1 MLVVGLTVFWLADLL
16 ASGLVELAGL
26 LMVLNWPCSNFSFLI
41 FRFFFSVRIGV
52 DAAANGLHPSFQN
65 DIFDAE
71 LCVDTDEI
79 KPSQVS
85 VSCD

>member
-1 MLVVGLTVFWLADLL
+1 MIFAHI
-16 ASGLVELAGL
+16 
-26 LMVLNWPCSNFSFLI
+26 LMKFYQNFS
-41 FRFFFSVRIGV
+41 
-52 DAAANGLHPSFQN
+52 DMAANGLHPSFQN

-71 LCVDTDEI
+71 IYVDTDEI

>member
-1 MLVVGLTVFWLADLL
+1 MAGCLLAVGLTVFCLADLL

-41 FRFFFSVRIGV
+41 FRFFFTVRIGV

-65 DIFDAE
+65 DIF
-71 LCVDTDEI
+71 
-79 KPSQVS
+79 
-85 VSCD
+85 